1 MFWVVLIDS
10 FLGIIISWPFQTLFG
25 YNKSTEP
32 VFLLNIPSADD
43 SATVE
48 ATPSASSP
56 SHGDDHP
63 PADPLAGLQAGNT
76 SGAQPGG
83 AWVTFVDALVV
94 QETDIPPTS
103 EWCCCCMQLIGRDPL
118 KAGTDFVCTHCKHTP
133 CTYCTKK
140 THQGCMEI
148 LPQ

>member
-1 MFWVVLIDS
+1 MLIDS
-10 FLGIIISWPFQTLFG
+10 FLGIIMSWPFQTLFS

-32 VFLLNIPSADD
+32 TSSSNVPSADNP
-43 SATVE
+43 ATIK
-48 ATPSASSP
+48 ATPSTSGP
-56 SHGDDHP
+56 SHRDDHL
-63 PADPLAGLQAGNT
+63 PADPLAGLQAGNA

-83 AWVTFVDALVV
+83 AWVTFINTPAV
-94 QETDIPPTS
+94 QETDIPPAL
-103 EWCCCCMQLIGRDPL
+103 EWCCCCVRLISRDPS
-118 KAGTDFVCTHCKHTP
+118 KAGTDFICTCHKHTP